1 MKKTIDYVG
10 FASQKGEIDV
20 YLAPGKEVKLVLFYH
35 GFKGFKDWGAWHL
48 MVDQFTTRGL
58 SIALMNGTHNGIGAN
73 PTEFTELDLF
83 SRNSISAEQ
92 KDIKEAFFTLE
103 EFLKTSNLIL
113 KEKHL
118 IGHSKGGANAIL
130 FAKHNAGIKSVSSWA
145 GVADWESLFNY
156 AEKEQWKKNG
166 VLHVSNAR
174 TGQDMPLSHEIW
186 VDYNQNEEHWNII
199 KAASELPIP
208 LLLVHGTEDEVIP
221 MAQAKQI
228 YDLCLHAL
236 LIPIENAN
244 HTFGS
249 SHPWTE
255 EVLPTHLDEVLEST
269 IDFILDS
276 DTEVMY

>member
-1 MKKTIDYVG
+1 
-10 FASQKGEIDV
+10 
-20 YLAPGKEVKLVLFYH
+20 
-35 GFKGFKDWGAWHL
+35 
-48 MVDQFTTRGL
+48 
-58 SIALMNGTHNGIGAN
+58 
-73 PTEFTELDLF
+73 
-83 SRNSISAEQ
+83 
-92 KDIKEAFFTLE
+92 
-103 EFLKTSNLIL
+103 
-113 KEKHL
+113 
-118 IGHSKGGANAIL
+118 
-130 FAKHNAGIKSVSSWA
+130 
-145 GVADWESLFNY
+145 
-156 AEKEQWKKNG
+156 
-166 VLHVSNAR
+166 
-174 TGQDMPLSHEIW
+174 